1 MLAVLQTLTR
11 IGSRIWILSIS
22 RRIDFQLKG
31 MMHDHLMRLAPSFF
45 SAMSTGDLMSRMT
58 NDIMLVRALGG
69 PGVLYFFNAV
79 FLYVMGLGF
88 MLSINWRLALIVVVP
103 LPVMAWFVR
112 GLVQKAKEYATG
124 SRVALADLNTMV
136 QENLNGVQVVKSFA
150 LEDAQCRRFRDLSDA
165 YVDWNLK
172 EAMTRAKMVP
182 LVGLSGGIATLAVLG
197 IGSRMVVGG
206 SLSLGEL
213 VAFFSYIGILV
224 FPTVALGW
232 VLSLVQRGSAALERL
247 DAVLKSPITISSP
260 DQEEPE
266 PPLPAAVR
274 TTGLTVSYEEALSS
288 YRTVLGRPDDDGHG
302 GRRDALVEVDFEA
315 EAGGFVA
322 LVGKVGSGK
331 STLLK
336 AIIRL
341 VEVPVGRVFLDGID
355 VMDLDLAA
363 LRRQI
368 GYVPQDDF
376 LFSSS
381 LAENIAYGRPH
392 ASAAEIETVAEIAGL
407 TADLSRMPEGLD
419 TEVGERGLTLSG
431 GQRQRV
437 ALARALLPDPAI
449 MVLDNALS
457 NIDSDTERK
466 ILDRMHVA
474 RQSCTL
480 IAASNRISAI
490 RDADRIYVMDMG
502 KVVDVGRH
510 EELIQRPGLYA
521 DMYEQQK
528 LSDELERL

>member
-1 MLAVLQTLTR
+1 
-11 IGSRIWILSIS
+11 
-22 RRIDFQLKG
+22 
-31 MMHDHLMRLAPSFF
+31 
-45 SAMSTGDLMSRMT
+45 
-58 NDIMLVRALGG
+58 
-69 PGVLYFFNAV
+69 
-79 FLYVMGLGF
+79 
-88 MLSINWRLALIVVVP
+88 
-103 LPVMAWFVR
+103 
-112 GLVQKAKEYATG
+112 
-124 SRVALADLNTMV
+124 
-136 QENLNGVQVVKSFA
+136 
-150 LEDAQCRRFRDLSDA
+150 
-165 YVDWNLK
+165 VDWNLK
-172 EAMTRAKMVP
+172 EALTRAKMVP

-197 IGSRMVVGG
+197 VGSRMVAGG

-232 VLSLVQRGSAALERL
+232 ILSLIQRGSAALERL

-260 DQEEPE
+260 DQAEPE

-274 TTGLTVSYEEALSS
+274 TSSLTVSYEEALAS
-288 YRTVLGRPDDDGHG
+288 YRALLGRPDGDERGS
-302 GRRDALVEVDFEA
+302 RRDALVDVDFEA

-341 VEVPVGRVFLDGID
+341 VEVPAGRVFLDGID
-355 VMDLDLAA
+355 VTDLDLAA

-376 LFSSS
+376 LFSTS
-381 LAENIAYGRPH
+381 LAENIAYGMPD
-392 ASAAEIETVAEIAGL
+392 ASAAEIENVAQIAGL
-407 TADLSRMPEGLD
+407 TTDLSRMPEGLE
-419 TEVGERGLTLSG
+419 TKVGERGLTLSG

-457 NIDSDTERK
+457 NIDSDTERT
-466 ILDRMHVA
+466 ILDRMHLA
-474 RQSCTL
+474 RRSCTL
-480 IAASNRISAI
+480 IAASNRISAV

-528 LSDELERL
+528 LSAELERL

>member
-1 MLAVLQTLTR
+1 
-11 IGSRIWILSIS
+11 
-22 RRIDFQLKG
+22 
-31 MMHDHLMRLAPSFF
+31 
-45 SAMSTGDLMSRMT
+45 
-58 NDIMLVRALGG
+58 
-69 PGVLYFFNAV
+69 
-79 FLYVMGLGF
+79 

-150 LEDAQCRRFRDLSDA
+150 LEDAQSRRFEDLSEA

-172 EAMTRAKMVP
+172 EALTRAKMVP

-197 IGSRMVVGG
+197 VGSRMVAGG

-232 VLSLVQRGSAALERL
+232 ILSLIQRGSAALERL

-260 DQEEPE
+260 DQAEPD

-274 TTGLTVSYEEALSS
+274 MSGLTVSYEEALAS
-288 YRTVLGRPDDDGHG
+288 YRAVLGRPDGDERG
-302 GRRDALVEVDFEA
+302 GRRDALVDVDFEA

-341 VEVPVGRVFLDGID
+341 VELPAGRVFLDGID
-355 VMDLDLAA
+355 VVELDLAA

-368 GYVPQDDF
+368 GYVPQDD
-376 LFSSS
+376 
-381 LAENIAYGRPH
+381 AK
-392 ASAAEIETVAEIAGL
+392 T
-407 TADLSRMPEGLD
+407 
-419 TEVGERGLTLSG
+419 
-431 GQRQRV
+431 
-437 ALARALLPDPAI
+437 
-449 MVLDNALS
+449 
-457 NIDSDTERK
+457 
-466 ILDRMHVA
+466 
-474 RQSCTL
+474 
-480 IAASNRISAI
+480 I
-490 RDADRIYVMDMG
+490 R
-502 KVVDVGRH
+502 
-510 EELIQRPGLYA
+510 
-521 DMYEQQK
+521 
-528 LSDELERL
+528 